1 MSVIE
6 KYRALATT
14 GEVTPDPVQE
24 LAIEQLEIIAHR
36 LTSYRPDKKRWLFG
50 KAEPEPRGLYI
61 FGPVGRGKSMLMD
74 LFFEAAPLAQKRR
87 VHFHAFMAEIHQAI
101 FDWRQMDGSQRASIP
116 GLSAAFVRESGDDP
130 IRPVARQVA
139 NEATLLCF
147 DEFQVEDVAD
157 AMILGRLFEAFFEYG
172 VVIVATSNRA
182 PNDLYLNGLNRQLF
196 QPFIDL
202 MSERM
207 DLYQLGGAHDYR
219 LNRLQG
225 AAVYHTPLGPEATQ
239 ALDETFLKLTDKPKG
254 KPLDLDVLGRTVTI
268 AQAAKGVA
276 RASFDDLCATALG
289 AQDYLALCEAFDT
302 LILDDIPQLGP
313 EKRNEAKR
321 FVTLIDT
328 LYENH
333 VRLVASAEVP
343 PADLYS
349 QGDGS
354 FSFERT
360 VSRLMEMQSES
371 WLKER

>member
-6 KYRALATT
+6 KYRALAKT

-36 LTSYRPDKKRWLFG
+36 LASYRPEKKRWLFG
-50 KAEPEPRGLYI
+50 KAEPEPKGLYI

-74 LFFEAAPLAQKRR
+74 LFFDAAPVQAKRR
-87 VHFHAFMAEIHQAI
+87 VHFHAFMAEVHQAI
-101 FDWRQMDGSQRASIP
+101 FARRKMSPAERT
-116 GLSAAFVRESGDDP
+116 REPNHIRDAGDDP
-130 IRPVARQVA
+130 IRPVARKIA

-182 PNDLYLNGLNRQLF
+182 PKDLYLNGLNRQLF

-207 DLYQLGGAHDYR
+207 DLYQLGGAYDYR
-219 LNRLQG
+219 LDRLLD
-225 AAVYHTPLGPEATQ
+225 AAVYHSPLGAEATK
-239 ALDETFLKLTDKPKG
+239 ALDDTFFKLTDEPKG

-276 RASFDDLCATALG
+276 RASFGDLCATALG
-289 AQDYLALCEAFDT
+289 AQDYLALSETFDT

-343 PADLYS
+343 PADLYPR
-349 QGDGS
+349 GDGS
-354 FSFERT
+354 FAFERT
-360 VSRLMEMQSES
+360 TSRLLEMQSES
-371 WLKER
+371 WLKDR